1 MKLPKRLL
9 TQKITLYPYEGEG
22 AYNPVFGDPIEVRAR
37 VNYEN
42 KLVRSRHG
50 SEEVS
55 NSSLLLAADVAG
67 VAVPGSRVV
76 LPEDTADY
84 RTIESGGPVMG
95 MRGISHV
102 RVDLV

>member
-22 AYNPVFGDPIEVRAR
+22 AYDSIFGDPIEVPAR
-37 VNYEN
+37 VSYEN
-42 KLVRSRHG
+42 KLVRSRTG
-50 SEEVS
+50 SEQVS
-55 NSSLLLAADVAG
+55 NSSLLLAADMARL
-67 VAVPGSRVV
+67 AVPGSKVV
-76 LPEDTADY
+76 LPKDTADY
-84 RTIESGGPVMG
+84 RKIESGGPVMG